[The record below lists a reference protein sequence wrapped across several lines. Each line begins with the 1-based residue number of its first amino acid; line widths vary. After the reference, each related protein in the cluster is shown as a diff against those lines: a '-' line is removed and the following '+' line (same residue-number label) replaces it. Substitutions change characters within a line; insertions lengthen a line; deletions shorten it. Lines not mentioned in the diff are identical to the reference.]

1 MKMKGRIEA
10 RYERV
15 RRTTKD
21 PIKALNAVDEP
32 TYMAPRIVLQT
43 PQAVVALN
51 GFL

>member
-1 MKMKGRIEA
+1 MKGRIEA

-21 PIKALNAVDEP
+21 PTKALKAVDEP
-32 TYMAPRIVLQT
+32 TYIAPRMVLHI
-43 PQAVVALN
+43 PQATVALK